1 MLDIRTFGPQGG
13 NILYKAL
20 AHPLAAEALVRM
32 EAEFA
37 GRTLAVYDPDD
48 AARTLAALYPG
59 LKPAHVYVHDTE
71 QVGKPDGFGGTLR
84 ALVDLPTTEADVILA
99 LSFED
104 AKMRTRLKGLLNGR
118 ELQTLAPA
126 RLPDDMLV
134 KGRPY
139 LDKLNFATN
148 FAFFRE
154 TERFSC
160 RIVTANYWSSYA
172 AENLRYWMRLYDET
186 GKILAQ
192 WEQPVTEAG
201 AGITVDS
208 AEVRRRFDL
217 PEFTG
222 QLFIHVLG
230 ARGHDVVKYA
240 LDSWGKNGDPSL
252 SVTHDANAWP
262 SVRYATLPAPEP
274 DETLIVWVQNS
285 HATTIPAGAITFN
298 RMGEDAP
305 RALDRSVKPFET
317 VAVNVGALFPDLH
330 WPAQLELRSGRHLV
344 RPRYE
349 ITQRGRTRIAHLN
362 VERDNLRP
370 DPAIRQFPP
379 SLGRGFLL
387 PFPILD
393 PKRFETF
400 LQPNPMSEALET
412 LPVRLDLFDESGEK
426 TGSHF
431 LGNLPRNHD
440 TAVALHDLTDRPGHA
455 DLVYDFR
462 DGGEADGWLHAMMR
476 YRHRESD
483 HAAETSFGAHIFNT
497 LMTWRSEPQ
506 SYSGPPPGLTTRLF
520 LKLGQ
525 KTARDTLRSFCC
537 LIHPASVEG
546 TDTSETVLLLHAANG
561 ALLAQTTIRI
571 APNGSFM
578 VRPQEL
584 FEASHLDHAGEG
596 GYVLIRDLTC
606 RLFGYHG
613 LENGEGAFSLDHM
626 FGF

>member
-13 NILYKAL
+13 NVLYKAL

-59 LKPAHVYVHDTE
+59 LKPACVYVHDTE
-71 QVGKPDGFGGTLR
+71 RVGQPDGFGGTLR
-84 ALVDLPTTEADVILA
+84 ALVDLPSTEADAILA

-104 AKMRTRLKGLLNGR
+104 AKMRTRLKGLQNSRDLY
-118 ELQTLAPA
+118 TLAPA
-126 RLPDDMLV
+126 RLADEMLV
-134 KGRPY
+134 AGRPY

-154 TERFSC
+154 TEQFSC

-172 AENLRYWMRLYDET
+172 AENLRYWMRLYDGA
-186 GKILAQ
+186 GKVLAQ

-201 AGITVDS
+201 AGITIDS
-208 AEVRRRFDL
+208 ADIRRRFDL

-285 HATTIPAGAITFN
+285 HATTIPAGGITFN
-298 RMGEDAP
+298 RMGEDTSH
-305 RALDRSVKPFET
+305 ALDRAVGPFET
-317 VAVNVGALFPDLH
+317 VAVDVGALFPGLH

-362 VERDNLRP
+362 VERDDLRP
-370 DPAIRQFPP
+370 DPAIRQFAP

-393 PKRFETF
+393 PKQFETF
-400 LQPNPMSEALET
+400 LQPNPMSEALQS
-412 LPVRLDLFDESGEK
+412 LPVRLDLFDEAGGK
-426 TGSHF
+426 VGSHF

-440 TAVALHDLTDRPGHA
+440 TAVALHTLMDRPGHA

-462 DGGEADGWLHAMMR
+462 DGGEADGWLHALMR
-476 YRHRESD
+476 YRNRESD

-525 KTARDTLRSFCC
+525 KAGQETLRSFCC
-537 LIHPASVEG
+537 LIHPASVDG
-546 TDTSETVLLLHAANG
+546 TDISETVLLLHGANG
-561 ALLAQTTIRI
+561 ALIAQTTIRI
-571 APNGSFM
+571 TPNGSFM
-578 VRPQEL
+578 VRPHEL
-584 FEASHLDHAGEG
+584 FEGSHLDRAGEG

-613 LENGEGAFSLDHM
+613 LENGRGAFSLDHM

>member
-13 NILYKAL
+13 NVLYKAL
-20 AHPLAAEALVRM
+20 AHPVAAEALARM

-37 GRTLAVYDPDD
+37 GRTLAIYDPDD

-59 LKPAHVYVHDTE
+59 LKPACVYVHDTE
-71 QVGKPDGFGGTLR
+71 KVGQPDGFGGLLR
-84 ALVDLPTTEADVILA
+84 ALVELPATEADLILA
-99 LSFED
+99 LSFDD
-104 AKMRTRLKGLLNGR
+104 AKMRARLKSLQNGR
-118 ELQTLAPA
+118 ELHTLSSA
-126 RLPDDMLV
+126 RLPETMLV
-134 KGRPY
+134 AGRPY

-148 FAFFRE
+148 FAFFRD
-154 TERFSC
+154 TDQFSC
-160 RIVTANYWSSYA
+160 RIVTANYWSNYGT
-172 AENLRYWMRLYDET
+172 ENLRYWMRLYDT
-186 GKILAQ
+186 SGSVLAQ
-192 WEQPVTEAG
+192 WEQPVERAG
-201 AGITVDS
+201 AGITIDS

-240 LDSWGKNGDPSL
+240 LDTWGKNGNPSL

-262 SVRYATLPAPEP
+262 SVRYATLPAPEA

-285 HATTIPAGAITFN
+285 HATTIPKGAITFN
-298 RMGEDAP
+298 RMGEDVSHG
-305 RALDRSVKPFET
+305 LDQSIGPFET
-317 VAVNVGALFPDLH
+317 VSVNIGHLLPNLS
-330 WPAQLELRSGRHLV
+330 WPAQLEMRSGRHLV

-370 DPAIRQFPP
+370 EPAIRQFPP

-393 PKRFETF
+393 PQHFETF
-400 LQPNPMSEALET
+400 LQPNPMSEAIQS
-412 LPVRLDLFDESGEK
+412 LPVRLDLFDEHGSK

-431 LGNLPRNHD
+431 LGDLPRNHE
-440 TAVALHDLTDRPGHA
+440 TAVALHTLTNQQGHA

-462 DGGEADGWLHAMMR
+462 NGGEADGWLHALMR
-476 YRHRESD
+476 YRNRVSD

-525 KTARDTLRSFCC
+525 RIGHETLRSFCC

-546 TDTSETVLLLHAANG
+546 TETSETTLLLYG
-561 ALLAQTTIRI
+561 ADGTLIAQTGVRIR
-571 APNGSFM
+571 PNGSFI
-578 VRPQEL
+578 VRPDEQ
-584 FEASHLDHAGEG
+584 FQPDHIQQAGEG
-596 GYVLIRDLTC
+596 GYVLIRDLSC

-613 LENGEGAFSLDHM
+613 LKNDTGAFSLDHM

>member
-13 NILYKAL
+13 NVLYKAL
-20 AHPLAAEALVRM
+20 AHPLAAEALVRI

-37 GRTLAVYDPDD
+37 GRTIALYDPDD

-59 LKPAHVYVHDTE
+59 LKPTCVYVHDTE

-84 ALVDLPTTEADVILA
+84 ALVDLPATEADAILA

-104 AKMRTRLKGLLNGR
+104 AKMRTRLKGLMNGR
-118 ELQTLAPA
+118 DLYTLAPA
-126 RLPDDMLV
+126 RLPGDMLV

-154 TERFSC
+154 TTQFSC
-160 RIVTANYWSSYA
+160 RIVTANYWSNYA
-172 AENLRYWMRLYDET
+172 AENLRYWMRLYDGA
-186 GKILAQ
+186 GKVLAQ

-201 AGITVDS
+201 AGITIDS
-208 AEVRRRFDL
+208 AEVRHRFDL

-262 SVRYATLPAPEP
+262 SVRYATLPAPEQ
-274 DETLIVWVQNS
+274 DETLTVWVQNS
-285 HATTIPAGAITFN
+285 HATTIPAGGITFN
-298 RMGEDAP
+298 RMGEDTP
-305 RALDRSVKPFET
+305 HPLDRPVGSFET
-317 VAVNVGALFPDLH
+317 VAVDVGALFPGLH
-330 WPAQLELRSGRHLV
+330 WPAQLEMRSGRHLV

-393 PKRFETF
+393 PSHFETF
-400 LQPNPMSEALET
+400 LQPNPMSEALQS
-412 LPVRLDLFDESGEK
+412 LPVRLDLFDEAGEK
-426 TGSHF
+426 IGSHF

-440 TAVALHDLTDRPGHA
+440 TAVALHTLTDRPGHA

-462 DGGEADGWLHAMMR
+462 DGGEADGWLHALMR
-476 YRHRESD
+476 YRNRESD

-525 KTARDTLRSFCC
+525 KTDNDTLRSFCC

-546 TDTSETVLLLHAANG
+546 TEASETVLLLHGANG

-578 VRPQEL
+578 VRPHEL
-584 FEASHLDHAGEG
+584 FEAAQIDHAGEG
-596 GYVLIRDLTC
+596 GYILIRDLTC

-613 LENGEGAFSLDHM
+613 LENGKGAFSLDHM